1 MHTFPNIFNTNGFID
16 IRIVCSGK
24 QQQHHLY
31 LNCGCILLIKVV
43 PEKKAQQ
50 QIKEHIIKHIKLQK
64 IKKNGKKNI
73 NWLHMHLLVVRSYDV

>member
-43 PEKKAQQ
+43 PEKKTQQ

-64 IKKNGKKNI
+64 IKKWKEKYK
-73 NWLHMHLLVVRSYDV
+73 LVAYAFIGCSFI